1 MFRFRDFSL
10 YNMYYTDE
18 QVVVVIIVIDHI
30 CGWKQQNVLHVDSLK
45 FTLLSIVT
53 IIRDIIT
60 VSY

>member
-1 MFRFRDFSL
+1 
-10 YNMYYTDE
+10 MYYTDE

-30 CGWKQQNVLHVDSLK
+30 CGWKQPNVLHVDSLK

-60 VSY
+60 VSYWAALLN